1 MADVTTSDTGD
12 DAQAPGPVTGGP
24 DLADPEYREGVVD
37 LLGALAYGELTA
49 FSRLAADA
57 DLAPNLADKA
67 AIGRQ
72 AVAEFHHFELLD
84 ERLTELGADVRAA
97 MAPFVHAVDS
107 FHDRTRPSG
116 WLEGVVKAYVGDG
129 FATDFYREVATYLDP
144 RTRELVLEVG
154 QDMGQAEFAV
164 STVRGAV
171 ERQPAVA
178 GRLALWARRLVGEAL
193 SQAQRVAAE
202 RDALASLLIG
212 SATRSGA
219 DLAEIGR
226 MFARL
231 TEAHTRRMER
241 LGLKP

>member
-1 MADVTTSDTGD
+1 VTTSEPATS
-12 DAQAPGPVTGGP
+12 GP
-24 DLADPEYREGVVD
+24 DDDPLADPQYREAVID

-49 FSRLAADA
+49 FGRLAADA
-57 DLAPNLADKA
+57 DLAPNLADRA
-67 AIGRQ
+67 ALGRQ
-72 AVAEFHHFELLD
+72 AVAEFHHYELLD
-84 ERLTELGADVRAA
+84 ERLTEIGADVRTA
-97 MAPFVHAVDS
+97 MAPFVQAVDA
-107 FHDRTRPSG
+107 FHDRTHPSG

-144 RTRELVLEVG
+144 RTRELVLEVV
-154 QDMGQAEFAV
+154 QDMGQAKLAV
-164 STVRGAV
+164 ATVREAIA
-171 ERQPAVA
+171 RQPAVA

-212 SATRSGA
+212 SPTRSGA

-231 TEAHTRRMER
+231 TDEHSRRMER
-241 LGLKP
+241 LGLSS

>member
-1 MADVTTSDTGD
+1 VTTSEPATS
-12 DAQAPGPVTGGP
+12 GP
-24 DLADPEYREGVVD
+24 DDDPLADPQYREAVID

-57 DLAPNLADKA
+57 DLAPNLVDKA
-67 AIGRQ
+67 ALGRQ
-72 AVAEFHHFELLD
+72 AVAEFHHYELLD
-84 ERLTELGADVRAA
+84 ERLTEIGADVRAA
-97 MAPFVHAVDS
+97 MEPFVQAVDA
-107 FHDRTRPSG
+107 FHDRTHPSG

-144 RTRELVLEVG
+144 RTRELVLEVV
-154 QDMGQAEFAV
+154 QDMGQAELAV
-164 STVRGAV
+164 ATVREAV
-171 ERQPAVA
+171 ARQPAVA

-212 SATRSGA
+212 SPTRSGA

-231 TEAHTRRMER
+231 TDEHSRRMER
-241 LGLKP
+241 LGLSS

>member
-1 MADVTTSDTGD
+1 VTSEPGDTAGADSAPA
-12 DAQAPGPVTGGP
+12 DAG
-24 DLADPEYREGVVD
+24 LADPQYREGVID

-67 AIGRQ
+67 ALARQ
-72 AVAEFHHFELLD
+72 AAAEFHHYELLD
-84 ERLTELGADVRAA
+84 ERLAELGADVRAA
-97 MAPFVHAVDS
+97 MTPFVPAVDAY
-107 FHDRTRPSG
+107 HDRTRPSG

-129 FATDFYREVATYLDP
+129 FATDFYREVATYLDA

-154 QDMGQAEFAV
+154 QDMGQAEFAIA
-164 STVRGAV
+164 TVRAAV

-212 SATRSGA
+212 SPTRSGA

-231 TEAHTRRMER
+231 TEAHMARMAQ
-241 LGLKP
+241 LGLSS